1 MAEPSGAAFRKGHI
15 DEVQGTDSGNRVAV
29 PRVTAVAGGT
39 GRGTRHGA
47 QRPGACPTRFAH
59 RVGRSGA
66 CRTRESPRPQAA
78 RFALFVHDS
87 GLPVVLL
94 VVQCAA
100 LQYRFLVPLLGAR
113 QCDWIRECVREASV
127 LLSVDAPQTKQ
138 FALVNVLLNLRD
150 DGPLLLR
157 HCESAAQPTRD
168 ELVSVMATLVGAL
181 QPPHRVT
188 SLVSGIAV
196 ARARVFVTLPVAGD
210 VPPHGAGVL
219 APGSLH

>member
-1 MAEPSGAAFRKGHI
+1 MNFKEPAQALEWMSPALLLSPAELAA
-15 DEVQGTDSGNRVAV
+15 ELA
-29 PRVTAVAGGT
+29 TARNAPALA
-39 GRGTRHGA
+39 RHA
-47 QRPGACPTRFAH
+47 LHLELAEAEL
-59 RVGRSGA
+59 A
-66 CRTRESPRPQAA
+66 ALESPLLPQGA

-94 VVQCAA
+94 VVQFAGI
-100 LQYRFLVPLLGAR
+100 QFRFLVPIVGAR
-113 QCDWIRECVREASV
+113 QRVWIQECVKEGDV
-127 LLSVDAPQTKQ
+127 LLTVDAPQTKQ

-150 DGPLLLR
+150 DGPQLLR

-188 SLVSGIAV
+188 SSVSGIAV